1 MLNILLQIKHKVLE
15 FESQTGIK
23 PNVIYLNRTIK
34 SRIDKMVKDRISLI
48 ESYPDVFRLS
58 FRLSDAEKRFTVGA
72 CI

>member
-1 MLNILLQIKHKVLE
+1 MLNILVQIKHKVLE
-15 FESQTGIK
+15 FEGQTGIK
-23 PNVIYLNRTIK
+23 PNDIYLNRTIK

-58 FRLSDAEKRFTVGA
+58 DAEKRFTVGA